1 MLPNLVII
9 GAMKC
14 GTTSLHRYLDLHPD
28 ICMSQTKELDF
39 FIEEK
44 KWSKGLIWY
53 ESNFLQPDKVIGESS
68 PNYSKYPFFSGVPE
82 RMYKII
88 PNTKLIYII
97 RDPIERIKSHY
108 MHNIANGREKASL
121 KQALVNLENNHY
133 VNCSKY
139 FMQLEKFYD
148 YYSSSSILIVDLDD
162 LKKNANKTLSRIFQ
176 FLGVDQFFEN
186 KEFTTIY
193 HRSKNMTRQNWINIC
208 TSYVPGINKFKSM
221 FPRLFKHSIEK
232 PVLGEE
238 LQKELIN
245 ILKYD
250 VEKLKAFTGCS
261 FANWSL

>member
-44 KWSKGLIWY
+44 KWSKGLTWY
-53 ESNFLQPDKVIGESS
+53 ESNFMQPNKVIGESS
-68 PNYSKYPFFSGVPE
+68 PNYSKYPFFSRVPE

-108 MHNIANGREKASL
+108 VHNIANGREKASL
-121 KQALVNLENNHY
+121 KQALDNLKSNHY

-139 FMQLEKFYD
+139 FMQLEKFSD
-148 YYSSSSILIVDLDD
+148 YYHRSSILIVDLVD
-162 LKKNANKTLSRIFQ
+162 LKKNVKETLSRIFQ
-176 FLGVDQFFEN
+176 FLEVDQFFEN
-186 KEFTTIY
+186 KEFSTVY
-193 HRSKNMTRQNWINIC
+193 HQSKNMTRPNWINNC
-208 TSYVPGINKFKSM
+208 TSYIPGINKIKSM
-221 FPRLFKHSIEK
+221 FPGLFKYSMGK
-232 PVLGEE
+232 PILSEE
-238 LQKELIN
+238 LQKALID

-250 VEKLKAFTGCS
+250 VEKLRAFTGCS